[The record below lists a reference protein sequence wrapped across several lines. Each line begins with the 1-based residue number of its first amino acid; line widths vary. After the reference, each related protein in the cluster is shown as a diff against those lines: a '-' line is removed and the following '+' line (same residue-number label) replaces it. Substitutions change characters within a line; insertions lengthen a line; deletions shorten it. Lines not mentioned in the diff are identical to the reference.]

1 MTSTRAFISSGVL
14 AVCVA
19 IGGSMATPAVAVAN
33 AGTTAAAAAIGA
45 IVGTLIF
52 DSSRHQY
59 YYVNGGHRHYVTN
72 NTARSWYQ
80 RKDPSF
86 YRAHQSDFSHNPAK
100 FDKEYRSSHHGGPGH
115 P

>member
-1 MTSTRAFISSGVL
+1 MTSTRALVHGGVL

-19 IGGSMATPAVAVAN
+19 IGSALATPAVAVAD

-52 DSSRHQY
+52 DSSRNQY
-59 YYVNGGHRHYVTN
+59 YYVNGSHRYYVSN
-72 NTARSWYQ
+72 DTARSWYHQ
-80 RKDPSF
+80 RDPQW
-86 YRAHQSDFSHNPAK
+86 YNAHQNDFAHNPAK
-100 FDKEYRSSHHGGPGH
+100 FDRDFRAAHHPPH